1 MGRFRRTWATKLD
14 KIKNLHH
21 YFRFGGVIVHLPCFA
36 RWGDQPGSTGQPPW
50 YSTKSPRSC
59 RISRVSAFVQASGW
73 RSAEAKHPS
82 NAPAIALSY
91 ALLAFGPSTTKGLRP
106 HTLPALI
113 LRRPVPR
120 AARNASMGEGRQPGA
135 GKVFGG
141 VVISLCQSDLVPT
154 ITATRRR

>member
-36 RWGDQPGSTGQPPW
+36 RWGDQPGASGQPPW

-91 ALLAFGPSTTKGLRP
+91 ALLAVGPSTTKGLRP

-120 AARNASMGEGRQPGA
+120 AARNASMERVA
-135 GKVFGG
+135 
-141 VVISLCQSDLVPT
+141 SLAQARYS
-154 ITATRRR
+154 AA